1 MKFNI
6 EDFGVIDTEG
16 YEVEFCP
23 LDDYIDDTYVK
34 ITDKAVIDRLT
45 TYIHKFYKLVEA
57 IIYTRS
63 VSNKRYISIRIDKRC
78 DVGNGHIAEIVDDV
92 LFLYVLESEEQV

>member
-6 EDFGVIDTEG
+6 EDFGVIDAEG

-23 LDDYIDDTYVK
+23 LDDYIDDTHVK
-34 ITDKAVIDRLT
+34 ITDRAVLDRLT
-45 TYIHKFYKLVEA
+45 TYIHKFYKVVEA

-63 VSNKRYISIRIDKRC
+63 ISNKRYISIRIDKRC

-92 LFLYVLESEEQV
+92 LFLDVLDSEEQG

>member
-16 YEVEFCP
+16 YQVECCP
-23 LDDYIDDTYVK
+23 LDDYIDDTYIK
-34 ITDKAVIDRLT
+34 ITDKAVLDRLT
-45 TYIHKFYKLVEA
+45 TYIHKFYNVVEA

-63 VSNKRYISIRIDKRC
+63 ISNKRYISIRIDKRC
-78 DVGNGHIAEIVDDV
+78 DVGNGHIAEIIDDMLYLDV
-92 LFLYVLESEEQV
+92 LDSGEQG

>member
-16 YEVEFCP
+16 YEVECCP

-34 ITDKAVIDRLT
+34 ITDKAVLDRLT
-45 TYIHKFYKLVEA
+45 TYVHKFYKVTEA

-63 VSNKRYISIRIDKRC
+63 TSNKRYISIRIDKRC
-78 DVGNGHIAEIVDDV
+78 NVGNGHIAEIVDDM
-92 LFLYVLESEEQV
+92 LFLDVLDSEEQV